1 MFVLVDTNIWIDHY
15 REKNPILQRLLYD
28 RMVLI
33 HPLIIE
39 EFALGLFRH
48 RDLLLEHMGN
58 LPQVKQ
64 ARHAEILHFIN
75 EYNLMGR
82 GIGALD
88 TALVCSAI
96 LTPKTYLWTKDRRLS
111 SVAKVCDV
119 LFSPAD

>member
-15 REKNPILQRLLYD
+15 REKNLILQRLLYD

-39 EFALGLFRH
+39 EFALGLFKQ
-48 RDLLLEHMGN
+48 RDLLLEHMEN

-64 ARHAEILHFIN
+64 ARHAEILHFIKA
-75 EYNLMGR
+75 YSLMGR

-88 TALVCSAI
+88 TALVCSAL
-96 LTPKTYLWTKDRRLS
+96 LTPKTYLWTKEVRLS
-111 SVAKVCDV
+111 RVAKECEVS
-119 LFSPAD
+119 FSPAD